1 MPHPLPHWFLLGAG
15 NMGTLAAWD
24 LTRAGHRVSVLRDT
38 TEPVLHK
45 TLRLPDEAPNV
56 ALTLP
61 VMRPDALT
69 APVRHLL
76 VAVKTPYSQSAL
88 KPLQRWLTD
97 ETLVLRLQN
106 GLGALDGLLP
116 EHGMLLEAVSTSAVK
131 GQHPV
136 HEIVAENTTWLGG
149 SPFPPAWFD
158 ALTHHWPD
166 LRWREDMRE
175 PQWQKL
181 VVNAVINPLTALH
194 DVPNGAICTD
204 PALRAQAEVLTREAD
219 QVLQSL
225 NPHWP
230 GNSLDNVLAVATAT
244 AGNTSSMRADRQ
256 RGAPTEID
264 AINGWLV
271 KQADMLGL
279 AVPENSKLVQAMQST
294 LA

>member
-1 MPHPLPHWFLLGAG
+1 M
-15 NMGTLAAWD
+15 
-24 LTRAGHRVSVLRDT
+24 VSVLRDT

-136 HEIVAENTTWLGG
+136 SRDRGG
-149 SPFPPAWFD
+149 KHHLAGWQPLSPG
-158 ALTHHWPD
+158 
-166 LRWREDMRE
+166 
-175 PQWQKL
+175 L
-181 VVNAVINPLTALH
+181 V
-194 DVPNGAICTD
+194 
-204 PALRAQAEVLTREAD
+204 
-219 QVLQSL
+219 
-225 NPHWP
+225 
-230 GNSLDNVLAVATAT
+230 
-244 AGNTSSMRADRQ
+244 
-256 RGAPTEID
+256 
-264 AINGWLV
+264 
-271 KQADMLGL
+271 
-279 AVPENSKLVQAMQST
+279 
-294 LA
+294 